1 MSLCA
6 AKRRLVGPMVRV
18 ITPCEREELLFFVEL
33 GLLVSGCL
41 SFTEGLI
48 GKGCRT
54 FHLGVCQGCVCCDGD
69 VVMR

>member
-48 GKGCRT
+48 GKG
-54 FHLGVCQGCVCCDGD
+54 
-69 VVMR
+69 M